1 MVIMMNV
8 EKNFGFSKQF
18 FNFLWY
24 WQICITHFKNLF
36 VAAGNEKGIFYI
48 IDLKLIFP
56 VYKLIVLI
64 LNIPGFY

>member
-1 MVIMMNV
+1 MSVKRV
-8 EKNFGFSKQF
+8 LACSKNSV

-24 WQICITHFKNLF
+24 RQVCVTYIKSLF
-36 VAAGNEKGIFYI
+36 VLTGNEKGIFCV

-56 VYKLIVLI
+56 VYKLIGLI